1 MRKYCFKT
9 IGLLVLGLVIGFIL
23 FVGAS
28 IGMQVSD
35 YRPFCSQC
43 HVMKEAAVTQKM
55 SNHAKLSCNECHA
68 PHNLVKKLPFKAF
81 IGTKDVY
88 LNMFGNSVEPVEAGE
103 DTKQIVNTNCKTCH
117 AVTNTLVSS
126 MEVKGRCAD
135 CHRNV
140 QHMRMKP
147 ISTRSVS
154 DV

>member
-1 MRKYCFKT
+1 MIKNSFET
-9 IGLLVLGLVIGFIL
+9 IGLLAFGLVIGFML
-23 FVGAS
+23 FAGAS
-28 IGMQVSD
+28 VSMKLSD

-43 HVMKEAAVTQKM
+43 HIMKEAAITHKM
-55 SNHAKLSCNECHA
+55 SNHAKLACNECHA
-68 PHNLVKKLPFKAF
+68 PHNLMAKLPFKAMT
-81 IGTKDVY
+81 GSKDIY
-88 LNMFGNSVEPVEAGE
+88 LNMFGSPVEPIEAGE
-103 DTKQIVNTNCKTCH
+103 ATRLVVNTNCKTCH
-117 AVTNTLVSS
+117 ADTNTLVSS